1 MNNINQIN
9 NYIKEWN
16 ESIKNQNGEQV
27 DNAFNT
33 LMNIT
38 NLKNLESN
46 NIDEENE
53 IEDEI

>member
-53 IEDEI
+53 IEDEV